1 MRIGTQKVLFDSG
14 SFVLGIAPIA
24 GAVLTS
30 SIIDCSDWNSATV
43 FVSCSSVSP
52 TSQIEAR
59 SFISPVVSG
68 AFYAVTGSG
77 EQEQSTVGL
86 TDAFSFSIDL
96 AGARRF
102 YVEFEEVGDP
112 TTATQVT
119 GSTIISHE
127 RGMRETVI
135 SSSVSGMTNPM
146 TTLGDLIRGGASGT
160 PERIAAGSEGSLLTT
175 VAGIPV
181 WQAPVTVSDRTQVS
195 LASGSGWTAT
205 LGTGASGSV
214 NTSTEQLDF
223 SVPSGGAPPNLYS
236 LLTRTTPVDSVAV
249 DVRCRVASW
258 DDGSTHSANDFVEML
273 LINATPEFFGV
284 RITGTETV
292 IARRTTTNFSPV
304 SATGILGGNG
314 WLRLLVVGTTATTY
328 FGIGTGGASPTSWTP
343 VYSMRLAS
351 DNSLPLSTLRFS
363 TERAVAG
370 TNTLLVSIDG
380 ISVQPVVAV

>member
-77 EQEQSTVGL
+77 QQEQSTIGL

-96 AGARRF
+96 AGSRRF

-135 SSSVSGMTNPM
+135 SSSVSGLTNPM
-146 TTLGDLIRGGASGT
+146 TTAGDMIFNNLS
-160 PERIAAGSEGSLLTT
+160 SEEDRVAIGNEADVLT
-175 VAGIPV
+175 VVGGIPA

-195 LASGSGWTAT
+195 LASASGWTAT

-214 NTSTEQLDF
+214 NTSTQQLDF
-223 SVPSGGAPPNLYS
+223 SVPSGGAPPDLYS
-236 LLTRTTPVDSVAV
+236 LLTRSTPVDSVAV
-249 DVRCRVASW
+249 DVRCHIASW
-258 DDGSTHSANDFVEML
+258 DDGSTPSANDFVEML

-292 IARRTTTNFSPV
+292 IARRTTTGFSPV
-304 SATGILGGNG
+304 SATGILGGEG

-328 FGIGTGGASPTSWTP
+328 FGIGASGASPTSWTP
-343 VYSMRLAS
+343 IYSMRLAS

-363 TERAVAG
+363 AERAAAG
-370 TNTLLVSIDG
+370 TNTLLVSVDG